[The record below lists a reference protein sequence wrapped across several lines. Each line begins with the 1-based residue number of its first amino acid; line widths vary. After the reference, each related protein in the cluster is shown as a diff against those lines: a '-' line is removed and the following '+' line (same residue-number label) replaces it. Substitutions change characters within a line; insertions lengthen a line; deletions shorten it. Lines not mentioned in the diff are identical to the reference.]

1 MSYKTIVVHVDG
13 ARNVDKRIEA
23 AAYMAVAENAHLI
36 GVAATGVSQFLQ
48 ETVSMNRNDPAIAPL
63 LDTLRKRASAPL
75 ETFDKIVRQVG
86 VPSFENRLIDDE
98 VNSGISLQGAYSD
111 LIVLG
116 QSSPGDASDLEADT
130 VPYVVINSGCPVL
143 VVPNTGAHT
152 KIGSKVLIA
161 WNGSMVAR
169 RAVHDAIPLLKRAEI
184 VEVAVFNP
192 TSKAGAHGQLPGSD
206 ISLYLARHGINVD
219 VKADTVK
226 SDIGEAILSLADNL
240 HADLLVMGCYGHSRF
255 RETLLGGVTH
265 TILQS
270 MTLPVLMSH

>member
-36 GVAATGVSQFLQ
+36 GVAATGVSRFLQ

-86 VPSFENRLIDDE
+86 VQSFENRLIDDD
-98 VNSGISLQGAYSD
+98 VNGGISLQGAYSD

-130 VPYVVINSGCPVL
+130 VSYVVINSGCPVL

-219 VKADTVK
+219 VKEETIK
-226 SDIGEAILSLADNL
+226 SDIGEAILSLADSL

>member
-1 MSYKTIVVHVDG
+1 
-13 ARNVDKRIEA
+13 
-23 AAYMAVAENAHLI
+23 
-36 GVAATGVSQFLQ
+36 
-48 ETVSMNRNDPAIAPL
+48 
-63 LDTLRKRASAPL
+63 
-75 ETFDKIVRQVG
+75 
-86 VPSFENRLIDDE
+86 
-98 VNSGISLQGAYSD
+98 LQGAYSD

-116 QSSPGDASDLEADT
+116 QSSPDDASDLEADT
-130 VPYVVINSGCPVL
+130 VSYVVINSGCPVL

-161 WNGSMVAR
+161 WNGSMAAR

-192 TSKAGAHGQLPGSD
+192 TSKIGAHGQLPGSD

-219 VKADTVK
+219 VKEDTIK
-226 SDIGEAILSLADNL
+226 SDIGEAILSLADSL

-270 MTLPVLMSH
+270 MTLPVLMSY

>member
-1 MSYKTIVVHVDG
+1 MSYKTIVVQVD
-13 ARNVDKRIEA
+13 ASRNADRRIKA
-23 AAYMAVAENAHLI
+23 AALIAVAENAHLI
-36 GVAATGVSQFLQ
+36 GVATTGVSQFLQ

-63 LDTLRKRASAPL
+63 LDTLRKRASVPL

-86 VPSFENRLIDDE
+86 VLSFENRLVDDD
-98 VNSGISLQGAYSD
+98 VTGGISLHGAYSD
-111 LIVLG
+111 LLVLG
-116 QSSPGDASDLEADT
+116 QGDLSDPSDVNVDI

-143 VVPNTGAHT
+143 VVPNTGSHA

-161 WNGSMVAR
+161 WNGSLEAR

-192 TSKAGAHGQLPGSD
+192 KSRAGVHGQLPGSD

-219 VKADTVK
+219 VREEVIK
-226 SDIGEAILSLADNL
+226 SDIGEALLSLATSLNS
-240 HADLLVMGCYGHSRF
+240 DLLVMGCYGHSRF

-265 TILQS
+265 TILKS
-270 MTLPVLMSH
+270 MTLPLLMSH